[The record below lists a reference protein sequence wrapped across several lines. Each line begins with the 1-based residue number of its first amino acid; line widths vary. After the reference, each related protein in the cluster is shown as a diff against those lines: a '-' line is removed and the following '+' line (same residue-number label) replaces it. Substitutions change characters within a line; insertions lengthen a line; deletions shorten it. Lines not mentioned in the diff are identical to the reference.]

1 MDFRVSDLLQV
12 AVHVVFT
19 TCHLDSESSSCV
31 PHVYTSCI
39 SSHISIEGT
48 LAIGFDKWQLHSFQF
63 FVKARFRIT
72 LRQTPRD
79 QLLHFLVIFVF
90 FYICT
95 GRSRPSD
102 KRRGGGAS
110 KPWDKGGG
118 TVLKKFRFGPNI
130 RWGKGGGRAPRDPPL
145 EPPIICTPSCQ
156 WFHICT
162 VLICVHSKNNVCQFE
177 ADFCRELG
185 SKYLYPTTLTF
196 RLISILLMNRFYD
209 NKLVSTKHILAFCVL
224 IFLIL
229 MLFLKCFLK

>member
-48 LAIGFDKWQLHSFQF
+48 LAMGFDKWQLHSFQF

-90 FYICT
+90 FYICS
-95 GRSRPSD
+95 GRSRLSD
-102 KRRGGGAS
+102 KRRGGAS
-110 KPWDKGGG
+110 KPWDKGGDG
-118 TVLKKFRFGPNI
+118 LKKISVWSKNKV
-130 RWGKGGGRAPRDPPL
+130 GKGGGRAPRDPPL

-162 VLICVHSKNNVCQFE
+162 VLIWVHSNL
-177 ADFCRELG
+177 RI
-185 SKYLYPTTLTF
+185 TF
-196 RLISILLMNRFYD
+196 VNLKQTFAVSLVLNISIRLP
-209 NKLVSTKHILAFCVL
+209 
-224 IFLIL
+224 
-229 MLFLKCFLK
+229 

>member
-1 MDFRVSDLLQV
+1 MTNFSIFLSLLSFFISAVADPDLQ
-12 AVHVVFT
+12 
-19 TCHLDSESSSCV
+19 
-31 PHVYTSCI
+31 I
-39 SSHISIEGT
+39 RG
-48 LAIGFDKWQLHSFQF
+48 
-63 FVKARFRIT
+63 
-72 LRQTPRD
+72 
-79 QLLHFLVIFVF
+79 
-90 FYICT
+90 
-95 GRSRPSD
+95 
-102 KRRGGGAS
+102 RGGHLNHEIR
-110 KPWDKGGG
+110 GG
-118 TVLKKFRFGPNI
+118 TVLKKFQFGPKI

-196 RLISILLMNRFYD
+196 RLISIPLMNRFYD
-209 NKLVSTKHILAFCVL
+209 NKLVSTKHILAFHVL